1 MRFDPDSEYSRCG
14 PSDALG
20 PAIAALFLVGFL
32 IFLVSIPQVGFTSS
46 ADLEDSIMIQIN
58 TIRGEHGLQPLVR
71 VSKPLAIEYTCSLT
85 TVTTNMTVTK
95 DVLATSYPMLLDP
108 DVKYV
113 YINIKENLI
122 SELTIGVA

>member
-1 MRFDPDSEYSRCG
+1 
-14 PSDALG
+14 
-20 PAIAALFLVGFL
+20 
-32 IFLVSIPQVGFTSS
+32 
-46 ADLEDSIMIQIN
+46 MIQIN